1 MRVLV
6 SVVRVS
12 IFRVKVVVVRNRV
25 MVWVRVLAFNLL
37 GLGLWAGTSDFRRSL
52 VCIDNWYNRAL
63 QRQLSGTKER

>member
-25 MVWVRVLAFNLL
+25 MVWVRVLAFN
-37 GLGLWAGTSDFRRSL
+37 
-52 VCIDNWYNRAL
+52 
-63 QRQLSGTKER
+63 